1 MSEQNPN
8 FGRIMSFSRRG
19 SRLGDKFEKVM
30 EEHAARFVIPIPAGE
45 ALTTIADDAFM
56 DLAEAFGRDAPLT
69 VEIGPGSGEQTIANA
84 LANPDRNYLAVE
96 AWAPGVARCV
106 NAAQREGA
114 HNVRII
120 EVDAA
125 QALPI
130 IFRTDVE
137 NPNRRADEVWTFF
150 PDPWRKKKHFKRRIV
165 KASFARTIAG
175 VLKEGG
181 IWRLATDW
189 DSYAW
194 QMRDVVT
201 DAPEFTNPH
210 EGQRVDPAD
219 DGAYEGG
226 FAPRFEHRVMTRFE
240 QRGID
245 AGRTIHDLKVVRVP
259 GEFPLPVPA
268 NETGAPA
275 SEAL

>member
-1 MSEQNPN
+1 MIMSEQNPN

-30 EEHAARFVIPIPAGE
+30 AEHASQFVIPIPPGD
-45 ALTTIADDAFM
+45 ALTTIAADAVV

-84 LANPDRNYLAVE
+84 LAHPDRNYLAVE

-106 NAAQREGA
+106 NAAQREGS

-130 IFRTDVE
+130 LFRTDVE
-137 NPNRRADEVWTFF
+137 APNRRADEVWSFF

-175 VLKEGG
+175 VLAEGG
-181 IWRLATDW
+181 VWRLATDW

-201 DAPEFTNPH
+201 QAPEFSNPYAG
-210 EGQRVDPAD
+210 ERVDPAD
-219 DGAYEGG
+219 EGQFEGG
-226 FAPRFEHRVMTRFE
+226 FAPRFEQRVMTRFE

-245 AGRTIHDLKVVRVP
+245 AGRTIHDLAVVRVP
-259 GEFPLPVPA
+259 GDFPLPVGRDVP
-268 NETGAPA
+268 T
-275 SEAL
+275 EAF